1 MAEQS
6 RDGNTLMKYAVTA
19 HFSMGVHRMAA
30 IWKGSLA
37 LGLINVPVELRT
49 AVRPDHIS
57 FRLLDSADNTP
68 VRNDRVR
75 ADDGSSVAW
84 KDIVKGYE
92 YAKNK
97 FVVLT
102 DEDFK
107 RAALE
112 QTSMIDIVDF
122 VQKDDIDPRYFDT
135 PYFLVPG
142 KPAAKAYAVLR
153 EAMREMKCVGIGT
166 MILRNTEHLVG
177 VHVVGD
183 ALVLELMRFANE
195 VVPLDDYSFPASTG
209 VRPAELEMA
218 RKLLASLQGEFKPKK
233 YVNEYRAN
241 LTRIIKSKSKG
252 RSVKLKPVAEHSDP
266 KVLDL
271 MSRLKESLAQSRRA
285 RPAAKS
291 SAKGTAKHRLRHSA

>member
-1 MAEQS
+1 
-6 RDGNTLMKYAVTA
+6 
-19 HFSMGVHRMAA
+19 MAA

-37 LGLINVPVELRT
+37 LGLLNVPVELRT

-57 FRLLDSADNTP
+57 FRLLDSADNSP
-68 VRNDRVR
+68 VKNDRVR

-102 DEDFK
+102 DDDFK

-112 QTSMIDIVDF
+112 QTGTIDVVDF
-122 VQKDDIDPRYFDT
+122 VPKDDIDPRYFDT

-142 KPAAKAYAVLR
+142 KPAAKTYAVLR
-153 EAMREMKCVGIGT
+153 EAMREMECVGIGT

-177 VHVVGD
+177 VHVVDD

-195 VVPLDDYSFPASTG
+195 VVPVDDYTFPGRSA
-209 VRPAELEMA
+209 VRPAELAMA
-218 RKLLASLQGEFKPKK
+218 RKLLASLRSDFKPKK
-233 YVNEYRAN
+233 YINEYRAN

-252 RSVKLKPVAEHSDP
+252 RSVKLKRAPDHADP

-271 MSRLKESLAQSRRA
+271 MSRLKASLAQSRRGRSA
-285 RPAAKS
+285 GKSRAKS
-291 SAKGTAKHRLRHSA
+291 TARHRLRHSA

>member
-1 MAEQS
+1 
-6 RDGNTLMKYAVTA
+6 
-19 HFSMGVHRMAA
+19 MAA

-37 LGLINVPVELRT
+37 LGLLNVPVELRA

-57 FRLLDSADNTP
+57 FRLLDKADHTP
-68 VRNDRVR
+68 VKYDRVR
-75 ADDGSSVAW
+75 ADDGTRIPW
-84 KDIVKGYE
+84 KEIVKGYE

-97 FVVLT
+97 FVIVT

-112 QTSMIDIVDF
+112 QTGMIDIVDF
-122 VQKDDIDPRYFDT
+122 APKADIDLRYFDT

-142 KPAAKAYAVLR
+142 KAGTKTYAVLR
-153 EAMREMKCVGIGT
+153 EAMRAMECVGIGT
-166 MILRNTEHLVG
+166 MILRQTEHLVG

-195 VVPLDDYSFPASTG
+195 IVPAGEYSFPGKTG
-209 VRPAELEMA
+209 VRPAELSMA
-218 RKLLASLQGEFKPKK
+218 RQLLESLRGDFEPKK

-241 LTRIIKSKSKG
+241 LTRLIKAKSKG
-252 RSVKLKPVAEHSDP
+252 HTVKLKHAGDSPDG

-271 MSRLKESLAQSRRA
+271 MSRLKASLAQTKGGGAHRA
-285 RPAAKS
+285 
-291 SAKGTAKHRLRHSA
+291 GTAARGKVNARRVVAKHAGKRRLRRSA

>member
-1 MAEQS
+1 MA
-6 RDGNTLMKYAVTA
+6 T
-19 HFSMGVHRMAA
+19 

-37 LGLINVPVELRT
+37 LGLLNVPVELRA

-57 FRLLDSADNTP
+57 FRLLDKTDHTP
-68 VRNDRVR
+68 VKYDRVR
-75 ADDGSSVAW
+75 ADDGKSIPW
-84 KDIVKGYE
+84 KEIVKGYE

-97 FVVLT
+97 FVIVT

-112 QTSMIDIVDF
+112 QTGMIDIVDF
-122 VQKDDIDPRYFDT
+122 APKADIDLRYFDT

-142 KPAAKAYAVLR
+142 KAGSKTYAVLR
-153 EAMREMKCVGIGT
+153 EAMRAMECVGIGT
-166 MILRNTEHLVG
+166 MILRQTEHLVG

-195 VVPLDDYSFPASTG
+195 IVPADEYSFPEKAG
-209 VRPAELEMA
+209 VRPAELAMA
-218 RKLLASLQGEFKPKK
+218 RQLLESLRGDFEPKK

-241 LTRIIKSKSKG
+241 LTRLIKAKSKG
-252 RSVKLKPVAEHSDP
+252 HTVKLKRADDSPDG

-271 MSRLKESLAQSRRA
+271 MSRLKASLAQSKGGGAHRA
-285 RPAAKS
+285 PKAARGKARVRPAPAKRR
-291 SAKGTAKHRLRHSA
+291 SARSA